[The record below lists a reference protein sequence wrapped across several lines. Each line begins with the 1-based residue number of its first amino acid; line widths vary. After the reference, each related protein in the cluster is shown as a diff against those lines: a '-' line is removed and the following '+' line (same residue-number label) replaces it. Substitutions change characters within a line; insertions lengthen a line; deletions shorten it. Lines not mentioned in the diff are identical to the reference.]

1 MANNRVTLF
10 FHNLQ
15 QDLKVFIYF
24 NVLLMLFR
32 ITFLFVFSSQLAD
45 ASIKEIEE
53 ALWYGFRI
61 SLKTAGIVALSSAIL
76 ATIPNLVF
84 VTWWAERIRK
94 IWSSICI
101 VVFTFAF
108 VARIPYYTIFNSG
121 YNLMLLNGAK
131 DDWHAIYDTAV
142 SQYQL
147 WPRLLGVVI
156 ISSILIAILRTLL
169 ITRTWLPRNHRGI
182 IVFSTVLIL
191 PVFMLIIRFGGSY
204 SYANSIHW
212 ENAAKMNS
220 NVLNEAILDDGQA
233 IYRGYSMY
241 KRLEKATNVNITAS
255 ELKEKIALL
264 GGNPS
269 AATVEE
275 AFTKK
280 AEGPRLQK
288 QPQNIIFIL
297 GENYALWPFLP
308 SYKNLGLV
316 QYGEKFLNSDKSA
329 SIQNF
334 VPNAGGTI
342 GSVEGMVTGFP
353 EASLYTNYQEETYKT
368 TYASG
373 IGNVMK
379 KLGYKTC
386 FWYGGFGSWQNIKK
400 FSLSQGF
407 DEYHGADE
415 FEVAGGNS
423 WGVTDGEL
431 FAEISNYMKKNH
443 NEKTFHFILTTSN
456 HPPFTIDVDSLG
468 FKRQDIE
475 NKLPNTI
482 DKKKS
487 TLDQLGHIWYA
498 DQMMGK
504 FVENTEQAYPDTLF
518 VLTGDHAERF
528 SFAKEESNQANFAV
542 PCIFY
547 GTGVEKSWF
556 DKNIA
561 GSHMQIIPT
570 LVEMLAP
577 TGFQY
582 VSFLPSFYDKN
593 AIYGFN
599 SRLWTFD
606 GKLGM
611 LQNLDQTYLQQ
622 TQIEYFSSVP
632 DAAKLVGAWRV
643 KKGNNIN

>member
-1 MANNRVTLF
+1 
-10 FHNLQ
+10 
-15 QDLKVFIYF
+15 
-24 NVLLMLFR
+24 MLFR
-32 ITFLFVFSSQLAD
+32 ITFLFVFSSQWAD
-45 ASIKEIEE
+45 ASIGEIEKT
-53 ALWYGFRI
+53 LWYGFRI
-61 SLKTAGIVALSSAIL
+61 SLKTAGIIALASGLL
-76 ATIPNLVF
+76 ATIPNLIF
-84 VTWWAERIRK
+84 VDWITEGIRRIWA
-94 IWSSICI
+94 SICI
-101 VVFTFAF
+101 AIFTFAF
-108 VARIPYYTIFNSG
+108 IARIPYYTIFNSG

-131 DDWHAIYDTAV
+131 DDWQAIYDTAV

-147 WPRLLGVVI
+147 WPRLFGVI
-156 ISSILIAILRTLL
+156 ILSFFLIGILKRILR
-169 ITRTWLPRNHRGI
+169 TRTWLPINHKK
-182 IVFSTVLIL
+182 VSVLALVLLL
-191 PVFMLIIRFGGSY
+191 PVFLVFIRFGGSY

-241 KRLEKATNVNITAS
+241 ERLRKSTNVNITAA

-264 GGNPS
+264 GGNAS
-269 AATVEE
+269 APTIEE
-275 AFTKK
+275 AFAKK

-288 QPQNIIFIL
+288 QPRNIVLIL

-316 QYGEKFLNSDKSA
+316 QYGERFLNSDKSA
-329 SIQNF
+329 SINNF
-334 VPNAGGTI
+334 IPNAGGTI
-342 GSVEGMVTGFP
+342 GSVEGIVDGFA
-353 EASLYTNYQEETYKT
+353 EAGIYTNYQEETYKT
-368 TYASG
+368 AYASG

-400 FSLSQGF
+400 FSLAQGF
-407 DEYHGADE
+407 DEFHGADE
-415 FEVAGGNS
+415 FAVAGGNS
-423 WGVTDGEL
+423 WGVTDEEL
-431 FAEISNYMKKNH
+431 FAEISNYMNKNH
-443 NEKTFHFILTTSN
+443 NEKTFHFVLTTSN
-456 HPPFTIDVDSLG
+456 HPPFTIDVESKG
-468 FKRQDIE
+468 FKRQEME

-482 DKKKS
+482 DKKKA

-504 FVENTEQAYPDTLF
+504 FVERTEQAYPDTLF
-518 VLTGDHAERF
+518 VITGDHAERF
-528 SFAKEESNQANFAV
+528 SFAREESNQANFAV

-547 GTGVEKSWF
+547 GIGVEKNWF
-556 DKNIA
+556 SKNIA

-577 TGFQY
+577 AGFKY
-582 VSFLPSFYDKN
+582 VSIMPSFYNKN

-599 SRLWTFD
+599 KNLWTFD
-606 GKLGM
+606 NKIGM
-611 LQNLDQTYLQQ
+611 LQNLDKAYLQKE
-622 TQIEYFSSVP
+622 QIEYFIVVP

>member
-1 MANNRVTLF
+1 MTLF

-24 NVLLMLFR
+24 NALLMLFR
-32 ITFLFVFSSQLAD
+32 IIFLFVFSSQLAD
-45 ASIKEIEE
+45 DSIKEIEE

-61 SLKTAGIVALSSAIL
+61 SLKTAGIVALSSGIF
-76 ATIPNLVF
+76 ATIPNIIF
-84 VTWWAERIRK
+84 VAWPAKRIRK
-94 IWSSICI
+94 IWSSIC
-101 VVFTFAF
+101 VAVFTFAF
-108 VARIPYYTIFNSG
+108 VARIPYYAIFNSG

-131 DDWHAIYDTAV
+131 DDWHAIYITAV

-156 ISSILIAILRTLL
+156 LSSILIVILRRLL
-169 ITRTWLPRNHRGI
+169 ITRTWLPRNHQSI
-182 IVFSTVLIL
+182 TIFSTVLLL

-241 KRLEKATNVNITAS
+241 KRLEKSTDVNITAS
-255 ELKEKIALL
+255 ELKEKIVLL

-269 AATVEE
+269 ASTIEE
-275 AFTKK
+275 AFTKT

-288 QPQNIIFIL
+288 QPQNIVLIL

-329 SIQNF
+329 SINNF

-342 GSVEGMVTGFP
+342 GSVEGIVDGFA
-353 EASLYTNYQEETYKT
+353 EASIYTNYQEETYKT
-368 TYASG
+368 VYASG

-400 FSLSQGF
+400 FTLAQGF
-407 DEYHGADE
+407 DEFHGADE
-415 FEVAGGNS
+415 FATAGGNS
-423 WGVTDGEL
+423 WGVTDEEL
-431 FAEISNYMKKNH
+431 FAEISNYIKKNH

-456 HPPFTIDVDSLG
+456 HPPFTIDVESKG
-468 FKRQDIE
+468 FQRQEVE

-482 DKKKS
+482 DTKKA

-504 FVENTEQAYPDTLF
+504 FVERTEEAYPDTLF
-518 VLTGDHAERF
+518 VITGDHAERF

-582 VSFLPSFYDKN
+582 VSICRVFMIKMQF
-593 AIYGFN
+593 
-599 SRLWTFD
+599 
-606 GKLGM
+606 
-611 LQNLDQTYLQQ
+611 
-622 TQIEYFSSVP
+622 
-632 DAAKLVGAWRV
+632 VGLIV
-643 KKGNNIN
+643 DCGLLMVN